1 MTSAYHNINDFVT
14 QVKKTDFARSNR
26 YEVMFMPPPFLQ
38 GHSTSQGP
46 SPKLISMMVE
56 DGIFPGLLVGT
67 RPLRLNNLN
76 EQRANVIDFGG
87 DSITFTFL
95 VDTSWT
101 AKDFFG
107 DWMRSIINPVSRYV
121 SYPED
126 YYSTIDLVSLNNNDE
141 VIAHWKII
149 DAFPRSI
156 APITVSSTNSQVLR
170 MPVTFAYKKWQV
182 IGGYRPDGTAI
193 GRQESV
199 DIDPEFGFDESED
212 FNQDFDNQDLA
223 FDDTTGDLTDI

>member
-1 MTSAYHNINDFVT
+1 MTAAYHNINDFIT
-14 QVKKTDFARSNR
+14 QVKKTDLARSNR
-26 YEVMFMPPPFLQ
+26 FEVMFMPPPFLQ
-38 GHSTSQGP
+38 GHSTSQGS

-56 DGIFPGLLVGT
+56 DGMFPGILVGT
-67 RPLRLNNLN
+67 RPFRINNLN

-107 DWMRSIINPVSRYV
+107 DWMRNIINPVSRYV

-126 YYSTIDLVSLNNNDE
+126 YYSTIDLVSLNNKDE

-156 APITVSSTNSQVLR
+156 APVTVSATNSQVLR

-182 IGGYRPDGTAI
+182 IGGYRPDGAPI
-193 GRQESV
+193 GRQESL
-199 DIDPEFGFDESED
+199 DIDPEFGFDESAKFGQD
-212 FNQDFDNQDLA
+212 FNGQDIVFNDN
-223 FDDTTGDLTDI
+223 TGQFEDI